1 MPGHRMSHPRRP
13 AAGAQWRIQ
22 GAYPATPSGLSMGLP
37 SSVPTPA
44 GRVNISSNSKNTK
57 SVVTT
62 RRVNFM
68 SQSGQCVGGRPAPRT
83 PLGRLQRTLDPIAEL
98 TERIGEMRRK
108 EVEEKETKREG
119 GAGERRVDRGW
130 RRGGD
135 GKVGGERG
143 EGNGGRHSGPRS
155 ARARAS
161 GTPLAGLANLLD
173 GR

>member
-1 MPGHRMSHPRRP
+1 MSHPRRP

-22 GAYPATPSGLSMGLP
+22 GAYPAPHPVSRWDFRLP
-37 SSVPTPA
+37 SPTPA
-44 GRVNISSNSKNTK
+44 GRVNISSKNTK

-143 EGNGGRHSGPRS
+143 EGNGGDIQVLDPPAHVRA
-155 ARARAS
+155 ARRWQV
-161 GTPLAGLANLLD
+161 
-173 GR
+173 